1 MVQQTVELTKNFT
14 LQELTKSA
22 TATRLGIDNSPS
34 QRIINNLTDLSTKVL
49 QPIRNKY
56 GKPIIVT
63 SGYRCVTLNKAVG
76 GAPFSQHCQGQA
88 ADIKSVSDSI
98 TDNKAL
104 FDLIVK
110 MIQSGEIVV
119 GQLIDEHNFDWIHV
133 STPSNNK
140 TNQIKHIK

>member
-1 MVQQTVELTKNFT
+1 MELTKNFT

-22 TATRLGIDNSPS
+22 TATRLKIDNTPS
-34 QRIINNLTDLSTKVL
+34 QRIIKNLTELATKVL
-49 QPIRNKY
+49 QPIRDKY

-63 SGYRCVTLNKAVG
+63 SGYRCEQLNKAVG
-76 GAPFSQHCQGQA
+76 GVTFSQHCQGQA
-88 ADIKSVSDSI
+88 ADVKAVSDSA

-110 MIQSGEIVV
+110 MIKGGEIVV
-119 GQLIDEHNFDWIHV
+119 GQLIDEYNYDWLHI

-140 TNQIKHIK
+140 TNKILHIK

>member
-1 MVQQTVELTKNFT
+1 MELTKNFT
-14 LQELTKSA
+14 LDELTKSA
-22 TATRLGIDNSPS
+22 TATRLKIDNTPS
-34 QRIINNLTDLSTKVL
+34 KRIVDNLTELATKVL

-76 GAPFSQHCQGQA
+76 GATFSQHCQGQA
-88 ADIKSVSDSI
+88 ADIKSVSDSV

-110 MIQSGEIVV
+110 MIQNGEIVV
-119 GQLIDEHNFDWIHV
+119 GQLIDEHNFDWIHI
-133 STPSNNK
+133 STPSTIK
-140 TNQIKHIK
+140 TNQILHIK

>member
-1 MVQQTVELTKNFT
+1 MALTKNFT

-22 TATRLGIDNSPS
+22 TATRLKIDNTPS
-34 QRIINNLTDLSTKVL
+34 QRIIKNLTELASKVL
-49 QPIRNKY
+49 QPIRDKY

-63 SGYRCVTLNKAVG
+63 SGYRCEQLNKAVG
-76 GAPFSQHCQGQA
+76 GVPFSQHCQGQA
-88 ADIKSVSDSI
+88 ADIKSVSDSVA
-98 TDNKAL
+98 DNKAL

-110 MIQSGEIVV
+110 MIKSGEIVV
-119 GQLIDEHNFDWIHV
+119 GQLTDEHNFDWIHV